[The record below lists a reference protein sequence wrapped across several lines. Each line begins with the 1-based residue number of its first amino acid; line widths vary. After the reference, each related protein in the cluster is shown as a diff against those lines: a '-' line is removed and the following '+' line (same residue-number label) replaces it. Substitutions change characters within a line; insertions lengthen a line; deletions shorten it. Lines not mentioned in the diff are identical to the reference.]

1 MGVVVNDDG
10 IVCCMRG
17 ERRFITFL
25 CKRFPVD
32 TPLLVHTD
40 LVLLLLYDIDALW
53 YDRLVIT
60 LLMAWHRCCNSET
73 DRNES
78 IINLIRRY

>member
-1 MGVVVNDDG
+1 MGVVVKELLYDDG
-10 IVCCMRG
+10 IVCFIR
-17 ERRFITFL
+17 ELWPITFL
-25 CKRFPVD
+25 CKVPEV
-32 TPLLVHTD
+32 LAA
-40 LVLLLLYDIDALW
+40 LLLHDIVALW